1 MNTMTYDTK
10 TTTNNAGENDRIP
23 APREGLCPTCG
34 HETHFIFLGEQRWPE
49 KVAAK
54 LGLPPVMLQWSCE
67 SCHTTLSEPDY
78 GS

>member
-1 MNTMTYDTK
+1 METMMRDTN
-10 TTTNNAGENDRIP
+10 TTTNKRVLP
-23 APREGLCPTCG
+23 PRHGQCPTCG
-34 HETHFIFLGEQRWPE
+34 HETRFIFLGEQRWPE

-67 SCHTTLSEPDY
+67 SCHTTLSEPDT